1 MLNEVI
7 SYWSINIW
15 SCCGNTVVHINPQ
28 RKVVKDGGRDLKIK
42 RIAQIIR
49 VGSFPEIPVICE
61 NGEKGARKV
70 RILLSCACEKGEKK
84 EKKKSVSVIIPV
96 MSCR

>member
-15 SCCGNTVVHINPQ
+15 SCSGNTVVHINSQ

-42 RIAQIIR
+42 RISQIIR
-49 VGSFPEIPVICE
+49 VRSFSEIPVICE
-61 NGEKGARKV
+61 NGERGLER
-70 RILLSCACEKGEKK
+70 L
-84 EKKKSVSVIIPV
+84 
-96 MSCR
+96 